1 MRRTSLISFLL
12 VAMFLFSAPAWPK
25 FGIVKTHA
33 RFAMYHPPAFHAY
46 GRQVRLEVNSVDAR
60 TGLIMVPRIQHLMEE
75 GLVRQNIKVAPNA
88 RTLLECALTDSTAYL
103 EMASRSESINVHLGE
118 HAEEQKDGTT
128 KQVEDC
134 RVEKAPVTY
143 LISSGHLAMQVKAT
157 DTQTQ
162 TVLMS
167 QLVERSYR
175 QESPIAGPPKCRGE
189 AYPVFRPQSHDTLFI
204 LGFLG
209 DQAIGETLPLAVG
222 YNEPREV
229 LLAVDDPLKS
239 GDAQAV
245 AGAWRD
251 ALDNWTKVSMRSR
264 AAEAARQYNMGVA
277 HEVMAAI
284 AMGNWELN
292 DATSHFYQSQECYSQ
307 ALSLDPEEKYFRDTM
322 ARLQADQRLLQQQL
336 QQASDEESA
345 RAGAGPGKPAPAAAS
360 SLTAPVD
367 GWPSGD
373 SSPVHDY
380 RVYARTRLTG
390 QKGRPTEAFRQELVA
405 GAAGY
410 GVDPDNALQVVNSEA
425 QRLSALQQNVEGYRA
440 DFQAAAADGVITADE
455 RQMLRKRRQIL
466 HISDDQAREIESRFK
481 IQETDR
487 GER

>member
-189 AYPVFRPQSHDTLFI
+189 AYPVFRPQSHDTLFRW
-204 LGFLG
+204 G
-209 DQAIGETLPLAVG
+209 LAGRVG
-222 YNEPREV
+222 
-229 LLAVDDPLKS
+229 
-239 GDAQAV
+239 
-245 AGAWRD
+245 
-251 ALDNWTKVSMRSR
+251 
-264 AAEAARQYNMGVA
+264 
-277 HEVMAAI
+277 
-284 AMGNWELN
+284 
-292 DATSHFYQSQECYSQ
+292 
-307 ALSLDPEEKYFRDTM
+307 
-322 ARLQADQRLLQQQL
+322 
-336 QQASDEESA
+336 
-345 RAGAGPGKPAPAAAS
+345 
-360 SLTAPVD
+360 
-367 GWPSGD
+367 
-373 SSPVHDY
+373 
-380 RVYARTRLTG
+380 
-390 QKGRPTEAFRQELVA
+390 
-405 GAAGY
+405 
-410 GVDPDNALQVVNSEA
+410 
-425 QRLSALQQNVEGYRA
+425 
-440 DFQAAAADGVITADE
+440 
-455 RQMLRKRRQIL
+455 
-466 HISDDQAREIESRFK
+466 
-481 IQETDR
+481 
-487 GER
+487 